1 MSVIEIE
8 AAISELSSTDF
19 AELSEWFS
27 AYQEKLWDNQIE
39 DDLET
44 GRLDAVLAEVDAEY
58 DAGHSQPL

>member
-19 AELSEWFS
+19 AELSEWFG